1 MRRKK
6 IKRERERATW
16 IKRLLWNI
24 YYRHIYTHTHDS
36 QVQILKWFAATWNI
50 NVSMHACEGKMLCEC
65 VCVCGIQQPHRAIST
80 MNVMKHCT
88 TSVIKEMKRKEN
100 YENRDK
106 NIHVSSIS
114 ISHSGRART
123 ESFGDVVRC
132 GLVKLICT
140 IRCRNGTP
148 SFAYMRIWQSRNG
161 IWSIW
166 NGLISGA
173 VDFVGNEIGMYFFPL
188 LLYGKYRWRF
198 KNDFWFTDMTVQFHT
213 LRRFVDIMR
222 KKNWLS
228 FIDHHQ
234 HQHHHH
240 FSKWKSSKLYIV

>member
-1 MRRKK
+1 M
-6 IKRERERATW
+6 
-16 IKRLLWNI
+16 
-24 YYRHIYTHTHDS
+24 
-36 QVQILKWFAATWNI
+36 
-50 NVSMHACEGKMLCEC
+50 
-65 VCVCGIQQPHRAIST
+65 
-80 MNVMKHCT
+80 
-88 TSVIKEMKRKEN
+88 
-100 YENRDK
+100 
-106 NIHVSSIS
+106 SSIS

-188 LLYGKYRWRF
+188 LLYGKDRWRF

-222 KKNWLS
+222 KKIGWA
-228 FIDHHQ
+228 
-234 HQHHHH
+234 
-240 FSKWKSSKLYIV
+240 SSTTTNINIIIISVNENQANCILYNEMNIEQPNE